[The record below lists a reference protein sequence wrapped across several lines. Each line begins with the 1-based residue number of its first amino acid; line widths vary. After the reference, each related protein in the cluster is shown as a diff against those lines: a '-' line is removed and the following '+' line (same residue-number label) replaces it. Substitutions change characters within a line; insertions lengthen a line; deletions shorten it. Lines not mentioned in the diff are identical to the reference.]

1 MLSST
6 PRGDTIDVVGSGP
19 RKLNMDD
26 EAYKSFLERQSDVRR
41 SEDLRELMDVSV
53 ETITRVSQMG
63 RPRVKAM
70 MLKRIEKDGK
80 RSISP
85 TGSILRFVAE
95 TESAMAPMS
104 EPERRDFWEICED
117 RYQVRSMIL
126 TSQLPVPRWHEQIG
140 DANRGRWHP
149 RPAGSQRASHRDAW
163 RFDAQES
170 WKAEHIA
177 ITGRR
182 GECRAHR
189 YRVRADRVTVSK

>member
-1 MLSST
+1 
-6 PRGDTIDVVGSGP
+6 
-19 RKLNMDD
+19 MDD
-26 EAYKSFLERQSDVRR
+26 EAYKSFLERQSDVRG

-140 DANRGRWHP
+140 DAIVADGILDRLVHNARRIEMRGDSMRKNRG
-149 RPAGSQRASHRDAW
+149 
-163 RFDAQES
+163 
-170 WKAEHIA
+170 KLN
-177 ITGRR
+177 T
-182 GECRAHR
+182 
-189 YRVRADRVTVSK
+189 